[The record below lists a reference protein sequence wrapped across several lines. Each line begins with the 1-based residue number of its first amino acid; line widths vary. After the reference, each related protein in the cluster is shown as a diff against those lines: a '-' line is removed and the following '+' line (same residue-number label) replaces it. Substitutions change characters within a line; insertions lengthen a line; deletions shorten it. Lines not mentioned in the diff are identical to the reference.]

1 MHGGYIM
8 CDKNDMDEL
17 FEFLGFQE
25 ALKIM
30 QESKSDDTTLDTFHI
45 GSDDNKT
52 KKDNLSIFS
61 SKTLWAF
68 QSIQHS

>member
-1 MHGGYIM
+1 MLCMEVIM
-8 CDKNDMDEL
+8 CDKKDLDEL

-52 KKDNLSIFS
+52 KKDNLSI
-61 SKTLWAF
+61 SK
-68 QSIQHS
+68 QNYV